1 MFMKFLRIS
10 AFFYQSSELIVA
22 SSFICSNAICFVLE
36 PFRFLYTVIISNK
49 SSSYESQPSDY
60 DGYICNK
67 DTGIIHLPTC
77 TTLPEVKKEMDK
89 VFQEFMVLS
98 GIDPATMMLKSNEQ
112 FFRTLTSG

>member
-1 MFMKFLRIS
+1 MITS
-10 AFFYQSSELIVA
+10 TDTNIEEGNA
-22 SSFICSNAICFVLE
+22 SKTSGKGSGGNPDIGD
-36 PFRFLYTVIISNK
+36 
-49 SSSYESQPSDY
+49 YESQPSDY